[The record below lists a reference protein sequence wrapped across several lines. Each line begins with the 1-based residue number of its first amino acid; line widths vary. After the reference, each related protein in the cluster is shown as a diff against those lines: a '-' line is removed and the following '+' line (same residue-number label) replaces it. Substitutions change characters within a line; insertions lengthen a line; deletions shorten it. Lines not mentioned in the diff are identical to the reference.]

1 MPGAKEVSLTGSFV
15 LVALGG
21 AAGGLLRVWLTA
33 LVDRLLGPRL
43 PWGTLAVNVSGS
55 TLLGAGAG
63 LVFANG
69 IEPESLPL
77 WAALGIGLLGSYTT
91 VSSFALQAH
100 ALALGRRGRAAL
112 AYALLS
118 LGLCLAGAAGGL
130 ALGQWAAG

>member
-1 MPGAKEVSLTGSFV
+1 MPGAESVSLTGSFA

-33 LVDRLLGPRL
+33 LVDRLFGPRL

-63 LVFANG
+63 MLVARG
-69 IEPESLPL
+69 IEPTALPF

-100 ALALGRRGRAAL
+100 ALLLGRRGRAAL

-130 ALGQWAAG
+130 TLGRWAAG